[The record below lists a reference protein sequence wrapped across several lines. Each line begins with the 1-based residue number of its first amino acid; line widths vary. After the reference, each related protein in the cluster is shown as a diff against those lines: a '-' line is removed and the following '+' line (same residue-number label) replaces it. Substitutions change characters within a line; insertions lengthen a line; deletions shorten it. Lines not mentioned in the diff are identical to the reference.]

1 MNGAFPQDFW
11 AMGGYAAYVW
21 PAYGMA
27 AAVML
32 WLLWRA
38 LRELREAQTRL
49 KQLQSV
55 ASPVTEKDG

>member
-1 MNGAFPQDFW
+1 M
-11 AMGGYAAYVW
+11 MGGYATYVW

-27 AAVML
+27 AAVLL

-38 LRELREAQTRL
+38 VRELREAQNRL